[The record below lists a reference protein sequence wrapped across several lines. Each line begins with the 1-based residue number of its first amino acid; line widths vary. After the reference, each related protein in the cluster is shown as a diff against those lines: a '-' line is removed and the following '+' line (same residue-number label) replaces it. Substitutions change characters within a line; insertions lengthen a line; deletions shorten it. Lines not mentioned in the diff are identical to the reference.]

1 MGNEKD
7 IKDLKSRQTWLD
19 NLLDANLVMKHKNII
34 IILMLVLNI
43 FLMWSLVSNTSKI
56 LSRSSYYYYETKDE
70 IYDLKRGVLDLN
82 SNTDY
87 WIDETKDDI
96 LAELKKIKSDVYDV
110 SKIVDDIEDDI
121 RNNTALIIKE
131 IRK

>member
-43 FLMWSLVSNTSKI
+43 FLMWSLVSHTS
-56 LSRSSYYYYETKDE
+56 
-70 IYDLKRGVLDLN
+70 
-82 SNTDY
+82 
-87 WIDETKDDI
+87 
-96 LAELKKIKSDVYDV
+96 
-110 SKIVDDIEDDI
+110 
-121 RNNTALIIKE
+121 
-131 IRK
+131 

>member
-1 MGNEKD
+1 MGNEQD
-7 IKDLKSRQTWLD
+7 IKDLKSLAMKLND
-19 NLLDANLVMKHKNII
+19 LVMKHKNII

>member
-7 IKDLKSRQTWLD
+7 IKDLKSLAMKLND
-19 NLLDANLVMKHKNII
+19 LVMKHKNII